1 MFYYVHEKLQL
12 SNSKVVVTLIVNI
25 LFSIAVCTNVP
36 LIRQDDHKNRFSN
49 DSTIFFFLSKFKT
62 SLCLSIPILA

>member
-12 SNSKVVVTLIVNI
+12 SNSEVIVTLIVNI
-25 LFSIAVCTNVP
+25 LLIVPEYMNIP

-49 DSTIFFFLSKFKT
+49 ASTNTTT
-62 SLCLSIPILA
+62 SSSS

>member
-12 SNSKVVVTLIVNI
+12 SNSEVVVTLIVNI
-25 LFSIAVCTNVP
+25 LFIVSVCTNIP

-49 DSTIFFFLSKFKT
+49 AITNTT
-62 SLCLSIPILA
+62 SS